1 MKKILPLI
9 IFSLSIL
16 FSSNMMGQCPT
27 CVPDESCTSA
37 DGFPAVCPLVQ
48 PNATAGNYYEEQ
60 LTFFMPAE
68 ITDPGSGINATL
80 LSVTITSVSGL
91 PYGLQFTLNDPD
103 ATYLPSD
110 GENFGCATICGVPLL
125 PGTYSV
131 MITVSALVNAL
142 GFEVTQ
148 VESFESVLIVDPGQG
163 SANSFSFDNIADCGG
178 LYVNYDA
185 LIVVPEPSVVEYSW
199 DFGNGQQSAVKTP
212 PTVFYDEIGDHEVEL
227 TTTISDWYLDVVTVS
242 TLNDNWSGDI
252 DDLISTADPY
262 FQIFDG
268 DGNLVYA
275 AAPQDNTTSTSW
287 IGLSYLLSNPP
298 YAIQFFDD
306 DDISADDDLGSTM
319 INLTEG
325 ANIFDVGNGTTGV
338 INVTLAV
345 TNAFSDS
352 ITVSVLPIP
361 DATIIQNGEVLSF
374 TDPTLTTFT
383 WYRNDVPIQDANTAS
398 YTMTE
403 GGEYYA
409 IVGNEFGCTV
419 TSEPVLYCP
428 SFNITFDAVA
438 MEVSVADIYDS
449 YQWYFNGLEVSGA
462 TSSYLAVTETG
473 NYAVEITTSYGCTT
487 TSEVLT
493 VDLAVDENTHDGVVV
508 YPNPASQILY
518 LNLIENHPQTVVNIY
533 DLTGRIIAAESIVNN
548 NSTASISISTLAP
561 GIYFAEVN
569 HQRIRFIKR

>member
-1 MKKILPLI
+1 
-9 IFSLSIL
+9 
-16 FSSNMMGQCPT
+16 
-27 CVPDESCTSA
+27 
-37 DGFPAVCPLVQ
+37 
-48 PNATAGNYYEEQ
+48 
-60 LTFFMPAE
+60 
-68 ITDPGSGINATL
+68 
-80 LSVTITSVSGL
+80 
-91 PYGLQFTLNDPD
+91 
-103 ATYLPSD
+103 
-110 GENFGCATICGVPLL
+110 
-125 PGTYSV
+125 
-131 MITVSALVNAL
+131 
-142 GFEVTQ
+142 
-148 VESFESVLIVDPGQG
+148 
-163 SANSFSFDNIADCGG
+163 
-178 LYVNYDA
+178 
-185 LIVVPEPSVVEYSW
+185 
-199 DFGNGQQSAVKTP
+199 
-212 PTVFYDEIGDHEVEL
+212 
-227 TTTISDWYLDVVTVS
+227 
-242 TLNDNWSGDI
+242 
-252 DDLISTADPY
+252 
-262 FQIFDG
+262 
-268 DGNLVYA
+268 
-275 AAPQDNTTSTSW
+275 
-287 IGLSYLLSNPP
+287 
-298 YAIQFFDD
+298 
-306 DDISADDDLGSTM
+306 M

-361 DATIIQNGEVLSF
+361 NTTIIQNGEVLSF
-374 TDPTLTTFT
+374 TDPTLTTFS

-403 GGEYYA
+403 GECSA

-428 SFNITFDAVA
+428 SFNITDAVA

-561 GIYFAEVN
+561 GEICF
-569 HQRIRFIKR
+569 QK